1 MKSFSPHVLALV
13 GALSPLAAQQT
24 SLLPYLPKHTIA
36 AISAPDLSA
45 SMEQLRQMPLAKM
58 YAEEEVQ
65 NFLADVQA
73 MVHSEFDKAMEQAR
87 EMHAQGQLPVDPEQ
101 ILQLSLRGATVAL
114 TQLGLEMGDFG
125 PAPKFGL
132 VLHLDFGPSAPQWR
146 QLLQIG
152 MAMLEQQAGAQLLKS
167 EAKVGDWQMTTYT
180 PNDVQDSPMGLSMV
194 WVPDGL
200 LLGTLADEV
209 RGIAQNLLDRQPALA
224 TSETYQSATKHL
236 STEGAELISF
246 SRYDPLVDFGMDV
259 LRFAAEMDPD
269 MAMVD
274 LDGVERALT
283 AMGLRKL
290 PVDVAASSYV
300 GGKSVTRTF
309 RARGDGARTAAAPV
323 LDMSFLKWVPKDA
336 VSFMA
341 GTFEFTSFYDTLLK
355 GLQAYDSEM
364 ADQMLAQLAQIEK
377 QIGFKVREDL
387 FGSIGDHYISWQM
400 PVATI
405 TSAPETAVLLKV
417 NDAERLVTVLRSLS
431 KLSDG
436 VVDLEENEKRGLKV
450 YQLRVNLDPNQGF
463 GMNPFDMLMP
473 HFAFKDGYL
482 VGGFSAND
490 IKRVFQ
496 RMDREDEPKGD
507 IRSNREFAAV
517 SANLPTGL
525 DSVSFTDWKAS
536 FESIYQIA
544 TGLLAFVPIGEEV
557 PIDMSL
563 LPDSATLTQH
573 LFGAVSYGRQVEGGY
588 EAESISPFGPELGV
602 ILGAGVG
609 AAAATLGMMR
619 TRRF

>member
-1 MKSFSPHVLALV
+1 MKSFSLHVIALV

-36 AISAPDLSA
+36 AVSAPDLSA
-45 SMEQLRQMPLAKM
+45 SMAELRQMPMAKM

-73 MVHSEFDKAMEQAR
+73 MVHSEIDKALEQAR
-87 EMHAQGQLPVDPEQ
+87 EMHAQGQLPVDPDQ
-101 ILQLSLRGATVAL
+101 ILQLSMRGVTLAL

-125 PAPKFGL
+125 PQPKFG
-132 VLHLDFGPSAPQWR
+132 VVAHLDFGPSAPQWR
-146 QLLQIG
+146 QLLEIG
-152 MAMLEQQAGAQLLKS
+152 LSMLEQQAGPQLLKT
-167 EAKVGDWQMTTYT
+167 EAKVGDWQMTSFT

-194 WVPDGL
+194 WLPEGL

-209 RGIAQNLLDRQPALA
+209 RGIAQNLLDKEPALA
-224 TSETYQSATKHL
+224 SSESFQAATKHL
-236 STEGAELISF
+236 PTEGAELISF
-246 SRYDPLVDFGMDV
+246 SRYDPFIDFGIDA

-269 MAMVD
+269 MAMID
-274 LDGVERALT
+274 LDGVDRALT

-290 PVDVAASSYV
+290 PVDVATSSYV
-300 GGKSVTRTF
+300 AGKSVTRTF
-309 RARGDGARTAAAPV
+309 RATREGAHTAAAPV

-341 GTFEFTSFYDTLLK
+341 GTFEFTSLYDKLLK
-355 GLQAYDSEM
+355 GLQAYDAEM
-364 ADQMLAQLAQIEK
+364 ANQMLAQLAQVEE
-377 QIGFKVREDL
+377 QIGFKVRDDL

-405 TSAPETAVLLKV
+405 TSAPEVALLLKV
-417 NDAERLVTVLRSLS
+417 NDPERLVTVLRSLS

-450 YQLRVNLDPNQGF
+450 YQLRVNVDPNQGF
-463 GMNPFDMLMP
+463 GMNPFEMLMP

-544 TGLLAFVPIGEEV
+544 TGLLAFVPIGEEI

-573 LFGAVSYGRQVEGGY
+573 LFGAVSYGRPVEGGY
-588 EAESISPFGPELGV
+588 ETEAISPFGPELG
-602 ILGAGVG
+602 LLFGAGVG

-619 TRRF
+619 TRGF